1 MVAQAAVASTPS
13 SPVSVS
19 APLHPSLAAL
29 VAAVESRARAATT
42 VAELVF
48 SMANDAYGLLG
59 FRQALVFEGEGA
71 SARLSAVSGLAR
83 PTEDSPYLVWLRR
96 TWPWLQTRAAQKPG
110 WVAMPTESE
119 GAPPGL
125 LEGWRE
131 WWPAGVFALPLARR
145 SGEGLGWVV
154 FLLDQPPA
162 EAQVRALAQLGQSW
176 SYCWEM
182 LAGRARKPLAG
193 RWLGRTQRRLLW
205 LALLALLC
213 IPVRQTALAPA
224 EVIALDAETVAAPL
238 EGVVKTIHVR
248 PNQPVKAG
256 QPLFSLDDTT
266 LRNRLEVAQKSVAV
280 ADAELQAATQKA
292 FDSFQSKGELALLGG
307 RANEKRAELAAVRAQ
322 LARID
327 VAAPQDGVA
336 VFGDPD
342 DWLGRPVA
350 TGERIMLL
358 ANPAKPGVL
367 VHLPVADAIALEPG
381 ARVKLFL
388 TVLPLSPM
396 DAKVSETSYQA
407 VLSPEGVASY
417 RLRAVFD
424 GAQEHAR
431 IGLRGTAKIYGERV
445 LLGYYL
451 LRRPLATLRE
461 WMGW

>member
-1 MVAQAAVASTPS
+1 LISIVVAMEA
-13 SPVSVS
+13 
-19 APLHPSLAAL
+19 
-29 VAAVESRARAATT
+29 RARSATT
-42 VAELVF
+42 VAELGF
-48 SMANDAYGLLG
+48 SIANDAYEFLR
-59 FRQALVFEGEGA
+59 FRQALVFEGDGA
-71 SARLSAVSGLAR
+71 SARPMAVSGLAR

-96 TWPWLQTRAAQKPG
+96 TWPWLHARAVAAPG
-110 WVAMPTESE
+110 WLPMPSDAVGVPE
-119 GAPPGL
+119 GV

-145 SGEGLGWVV
+145 SGERLGWVL
-154 FLLDQPPA
+154 FLLDRPPA
-162 EAQVRALAQLGQSW
+162 DAPAYALAQLGQTW

-182 LAGRARKPLAG
+182 LAGKPRQPLVG

-205 LALLALLC
+205 LAALAVLF

-224 EVIALDAETVAAPL
+224 EVIALEAETVAAPL
-238 EGVVKTIHVR
+238 EGVVKAIHVR

-256 QPLFSLDDTT
+256 EPLFSLDDTT

-307 RANEKRAELAAVRAQ
+307 RSNEKRAELSAVQAQ

-342 DWLGRPVA
+342 DWLGRPVT

-388 TVLPLSPM
+388 TVRPLSPM
-396 DAKVSETSYQA
+396 DATVSETSYQA

-424 GAQEHAR
+424 APQEQAR
-431 IGLRGTAKIYGERV
+431 IGLRGTAKIHGERV

-461 WMGW
+461 WSGW